1 MEKVINLLKERN
13 KYLAKFSALNSAEC
27 SRMVEGSF
35 ERIDDFYTARE
46 GILQIIK
53 QIELM
58 MEKRLANDNGVSL
71 IPPSIKRLVGALL
84 KERDE
89 LVNQILAQDLE
100 ILQLIDQAKN
110 DIIHELQGLKKGR
123 KVISSYKSGSKAPT
137 LDEEV

>member
-27 SRMVEGSF
+27 GRMVEGSF
-35 ERIDDFYTARE
+35 DKIDDFYTARE

-53 QIELM
+53 QVELM
-58 MEKRLANDNGVSL
+58 IERNLATDPGLAV
-71 IPPSIKRLVGALL
+71 IPPSVKRLVGALL

-89 LVNQILAQDLE
+89 LVNQILTQDLE

-110 DIIHELQGLKKGR
+110 EIIHELQGLKKGR
-123 KVISSYKSGSKAPT
+123 KVISSYKSGVKSPT